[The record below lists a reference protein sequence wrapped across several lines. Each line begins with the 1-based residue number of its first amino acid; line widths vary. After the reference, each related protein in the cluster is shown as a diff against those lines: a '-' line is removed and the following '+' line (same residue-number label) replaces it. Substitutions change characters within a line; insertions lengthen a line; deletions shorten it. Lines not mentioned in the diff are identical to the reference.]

1 MRIAVAALL
10 LGFLVAGCSA
20 EQVEVASDGTGP
32 PTPRTSVVLTRPIG
46 NVVGTRS
53 KALAQCPSG
62 ASRTCRA
69 VRIRHVAPAAWATVV
84 DRHLTCSPDGGS
96 YEDTHAACRALT
108 TLIRGL
114 RAHRVQVCMCPLLIG
129 PGFTIEGRYEQKDVR
144 LHFTACTLCGAPRRV
159 GAASGVL
166 FPT

>member
-10 LGFLVAGCSA
+10 LGFMVAGCSGG
-20 EQVEVASDGTGP
+20 QVDLATGGP
-32 PTPRTSVVLTRPIG
+32 PGTSTPKTSVVLTRPIG
-46 NVVGTRS
+46 NVVGTRR
-53 KALAQCPSG
+53 KALAQCPS

-69 VRIRHVAPAAWATVV
+69 VRIRHVAPAGWATVV

-96 YEDTHAACRALT
+96 YKNTHAACRALT

-129 PGFTIEGRYEQKDVR
+129 PGFAIEGRYEQKAVR
-144 LHFTACTLCGAPRRV
+144 LHFTACTLCGAPKRV
-159 GAASGVL
+159 GASSGVL

>member
-1 MRIAVAALL
+1 MRISIAVLL
-10 LGFLVAGCSA
+10 LGFLVTGCSGG
-20 EQVEVASDGTGP
+20 QVDAAPDGPGP
-32 PTPRTSVVLTRPIG
+32 PTPKTSVVLSDPIG

-53 KALAQCPSG
+53 EALAQCPA

-69 VRIRHVAPAAWATVV
+69 VRIRYVAPAGWATVV
-84 DRHLTCSPDGGS
+84 DRHLTCSPDEGS
-96 YEDTHAACRALT
+96 YPDNHAACRALT
-108 TLIRGL
+108 TLVAGL

-129 PGFTIEGRYEQKDVR
+129 PGFTIEGRYQSKDVR
-144 LHFTACTLCGAPRRV
+144 LHFTACSLCGAPKPV

>member
-10 LGFLVAGCSA
+10 LAFLVAACSGG
-20 EQVEVASDGTGP
+20 QVDVASDGPGP

-46 NVVGTRS
+46 NVVATRRN
-53 KALAQCPSG
+53 ALAQCPS

-69 VRIRHVAPAAWATVV
+69 VRIRHVTPAGWATVV
-84 DRHLTCSPDGGS
+84 DRHLTCSPDRGS
-96 YEDTHAACRALT
+96 YTDNHAACRALT

-129 PGFTIEGRYEQKDVR
+129 PGFTIAGRYRRQQVR
-144 LHFTACTLCGAPRRV
+144 LRFTACSLCGAPGRV

>member
-10 LGFLVAGCSA
+10 LGFLVAAGCSGG
-20 EQVEVASDGTGP
+20 QVEVASDGTGP
-32 PTPRTSVVLTRPIG
+32 PTPWTSVVLTRPIG
-46 NVVGTRS
+46 NVVPTRS
-53 KALAQCPSG
+53 KALAQCPS

-69 VRIRHVAPAAWATVV
+69 VRIRHVAPAGWATVV

-96 YEDTHAACRALT
+96 YEDSHAACRALA

-114 RAHRVQVCMCPLLIG
+114 RAHRVQVCMCPLLLG
-129 PGFTIEGRYEQKDVR
+129 PGFTIEGRDGQKAVL
-144 LHFTACTLCGAPRRV
+144 LHFTACTLCGAPKRV

>member
-1 MRIAVAALL
+1 MRIAVAVLL
-10 LGFLVAGCSA
+10 LGFLVAGCSGGP
-20 EQVEVASDGTGP
+20 VDVASHGQGLQ
-32 PTPRTSVVLTRPIG
+32 TPKTSLVLSRPIG
-46 NVVGTRS
+46 NVVGTRRG
-53 KALAQCPSG
+53 ALAQCPS

-69 VRIRHVAPAAWATVV
+69 VKIRHVAPSGWATVI
-84 DRHLTCSPDGGS
+84 DRHLTCSPDEGS
-96 YEDTHAACRALT
+96 YENNHAACRALT

-129 PGFTIEGRYEQKDVR
+129 PGFAIEGQYEQKKVR
-144 LHFTACTLCGAPRRV
+144 LHFTACTLCGAPKRV

>member
-1 MRIAVAALL
+1 MRIAVASFL
-10 LGFLVAGCSA
+10 LGLLVAGCSGG
-20 EQVEVASDGTGP
+20 QVGVASDGPGP
-32 PTPRTSVVLTRPIG
+32 PAPKTSVVLSRPIG

-53 KALAQCPSG
+53 KALAQCPS
-62 ASRTCRA
+62 ASRSCRA
-69 VRIRHVAPAAWATVV
+69 VRIRHVAPAGWATVV

-96 YEDTHAACRALT
+96 YKDNHAACRALT

-144 LHFTACTLCGAPRRV
+144 LHFTACTLCGAPKGV

-166 FPT
+166 FPA

>member
-1 MRIAVAALL
+1 MRIAAAALL
-10 LGFLVAGCSA
+10 LGFLAAGCA
-20 EQVEVASDGTGP
+20 GGQVGVSSDGPGP
-32 PTPRTSVVLTRPIG
+32 PTPKTSVVLSRPIG
-46 NVVGTRS
+46 NVVGSRRA
-53 KALAQCPSG
+53 ALAQCPS
-62 ASRTCRA
+62 ASPTCRA
-69 VRIRHVAPAAWATVV
+69 VRIGHAAPAGWATVV

-96 YEDTHAACRALT
+96 YKDNRAACRALT

-129 PGFTIEGRYEQKDVR
+129 PGFTIAGRYEQKDVR
-144 LHFTACTLCGAPRRV
+144 LQFTACSLCGAPKRV

>member
-10 LGFLVAGCSA
+10 LGFLVAGCSGG
-20 EQVEVASDGTGP
+20 QVDVASDGPGP
-32 PTPRTSVVLTRPIG
+32 PTPTTSVVLSDPIG
-46 NVVGTRS
+46 HVVGSRRA
-53 KALAQCPSG
+53 ALAQCPS

-69 VRIRHVAPAAWATVV
+69 VRISHVTPAGWATVV
-84 DRHLTCSPDGGS
+84 DRHLTCSPDAGS
-96 YEDTHAACRALT
+96 YTDTHAACRALT

-129 PGFTIEGRYEQKDVR
+129 PGFTIAGRYQQQAVR
-144 LHFTACTLCGAPRRV
+144 LQFTACTLCGAPKRV

>member
-10 LGFLVAGCSA
+10 LGFLVAGCSGG
-20 EQVEVASDGTGP
+20 QVDVASDGPGP
-32 PTPRTSVVLTRPIG
+32 PTPTTSVVLSDPIG
-46 NVVGTRS
+46 HVVGSRRA
-53 KALAQCPSG
+53 ALAQCPS

-69 VRIRHVAPAAWATVV
+69 VKISHVTPAGWATVV
-84 DRHLTCSPDGGS
+84 DRHLTCSPDAGS
-96 YEDTHAACRALT
+96 YTDNHAACRALT

-129 PGFTIEGRYEQKDVR
+129 PGFTIAGRYEQKQLR
-144 LHFTACTLCGAPRRV
+144 LRFTACSLCGAPKRV

>member
-1 MRIAVAALL
+1 
-10 LGFLVAGCSA
+10 
-20 EQVEVASDGTGP
+20 
-32 PTPRTSVVLTRPIG
+32 
-46 NVVGTRS
+46 VGSRRA
-53 KALAQCPSG
+53 ALAQCPS
-62 ASRTCRA
+62 ASSRTCRA
-69 VRIRHVAPAAWATVV
+69 VRIRHVTPAGWATVV

-96 YEDTHAACRALT
+96 YRDTHAACRALT

-129 PGFTIEGRYEQKDVR
+129 PGFTIAGRYQQKDVR
-144 LHFTACTLCGAPRRV
+144 LQFTACTLCGAPKRV

>member
-10 LGFLVAGCSA
+10 FGFLVAGC
-20 EQVEVASDGTGP
+20 EDGKVGVASSGP
-32 PTPRTSVVLTRPIG
+32 GPATPQTSVVLSRPIG

-53 KALAQCPSG
+53 AALAQCPTP
-62 ASRTCRA
+62 SRTCRA
-69 VRIRHVAPAAWATVV
+69 VRIRQTAAGWATVV
-84 DRHLTCSPDGGS
+84 DRHLSCSPDQGS
-96 YEDTHAACRALT
+96 YRDNHAACRALT

-129 PGFTIEGRYEQKDVR
+129 PGFSIEGRYQQKAVR
-144 LHFTACTLCGAPRRV
+144 LHFTACTLCGAPSRV